1 MLTIDQIAD
10 FDRDGFVLVKRM
22 FSTDEV
28 NILRKAVSTASRV
41 GEHTVVA
48 RDADGNKSP
57 LAIWRD
63 IGEDVFGMVSASP
76 RIVGSMR
83 ALLREDV
90 YHWHSKVML
99 KYPEGGAWEW
109 HQDYGYWYR
118 DGCPY
123 PRLASA
129 MITIDEAMKQN
140 GCLKVMVGSHLMGR
154 LDHANIGNQHG
165 VEPKRAEALESRLP
179 VHFVEAKPGSVLFF
193 HCNLLHAS
201 EPNMSKL
208 PRLAYIC
215 CYNAFSNIPIL
226 GPGHGPPIP
235 IQLAAADAILQFARN
250 DASE

>member
-1 MLTIDQIAD
+1 MLTIYQIEG
-10 FDRDGFVLVKRM
+10 FDRDGYVLAEGV
-22 FSTDEV
+22 FSIDEV
-28 NILRKAVSTASRV
+28 DILRRAANLAARV
-41 GEHTVVA
+41 REHTVVA
-48 RDADGNKSP
+48 HDADGNESP

-76 RIVGSMR
+76 RIVNSMR

-129 MITIDEAMKQN
+129 MIIIDEAMKQN
-140 GCLKVMVGSHLMGR
+140 GCLKVMAGSHLMGR

-179 VHFVEAKPGSVLFF
+179 IHFVEAKPGSVLFF

-201 EPNMSKL
+201 EPNLSEL

-215 CYNAFSNIPIL
+215 CYNIPIL
-226 GPGHGPPIP
+226 GPGHGPPLP
-235 IQLAAADAILQFARN
+235 IRLASDDSILQFA
-250 DASE
+250 

>member
-1 MLTIDQIAD
+1 
-10 FDRDGFVLVKRM
+10 M

-48 RDADGNKSP
+48 HDAEGNESP

-76 RIVGSMR
+76 RIVNSMR

-201 EPNMSKL
+201 EPNLSKL

-215 CYNAFSNIPIL
+215 CYNAFSNVPIL

-235 IQLAAADAILQFARN
+235 IQLASDDAILQFA
-250 DASE
+250 

>member
-1 MLTIDQIAD
+1 
-10 FDRDGFVLVKRM
+10 M

-48 RDADGNKSP
+48 RDADGNESP

-63 IGEDVFGMVSASP
+63 IGEDVFGMVSASL
-76 RIVGSMR
+76 RIVNSMR

-99 KYPEGGAWEW
+99 KYPEGGVWEW

-118 DGCPY
+118 NGCAY
-123 PRLASA
+123 PRMASA
-129 MITIDEAMKQN
+129 MIAIDEATKAN
-140 GCLKVMVGSHLMGR
+140 GCLIVMVGSHLLGR
-154 LDHANIGNQHG
+154 LDHCHVGNQYR
-165 VEPKRAEALESRLP
+165 VNPERANALESSLP
-179 VHFVEAKPGSVLFF
+179 VRYVEAKPGSVLFF

-201 EPNMSKL
+201 EPNLSKL

-226 GPGHGPPIP
+226 GPGHGPPLP
-235 IQLAAADAILQFARN
+235 IRLASDDAILQFA
-250 DASE
+250 